1 MKNLFIGLFVAIIIG
16 YLYFSLLTVP
26 VSSGVLLGLIIFLVS
41 MIMLVI
47 LKSEL
52 FKCIAR
58 IMSFAGAFLSVGI
71 FTLILLAMS
80 NM

>member
-1 MKNLFIGLFVAIIIG
+1 MKNLFFGLLVAIIIG

-41 MIMLVI
+41 MTMLVI
-47 LKSEL
+47 LKRES
-52 FKCIAR
+52 FKRIAR
-58 IMSFAGAFLSVGI
+58 IMSFAGVFLSVGT
-71 FTLILLAMS
+71 FALILLAMS